1 MTHDF
6 SDIRASAEARFG
18 EACVL
23 RDGNAFSLVLDGGTV
38 SFAESSG
45 NPAMTVVRARVTD
58 LGAVARKGG
67 LALAALEGNFFWSG
81 TNGATLSVDED
92 GALWL
97 TERRPT
103 EELAAPGGLES
114 CLDEF
119 VATIAAWRER
129 SDLHG

>member
-1 MTHDF
+1 MNNDF
-6 SDIRASAEARFG
+6 NDIKRLAEEGFG
-18 EACVL
+18 EAFVP
-23 RDGNAFSLVLDGGTV
+23 RDGNAFSLVLDEGTF
-38 SFAESSG
+38 SFAEIPG
-45 NPAMTVVRARVTD
+45 DPAMTLVRTRALALTD
-58 LGAVARKGG
+58 VARKGG

-81 TNGATLSVDED
+81 TNGATLSVGED

-103 EELAAPGGLES
+103 EELAVPGGLES

-119 VATIAAWRER
+119 AETAAAWRER